1 MESNY
6 TALCVVQ
13 QQEEYSVCCIRVFG
27 VVSVY
32 GHYCEDFI
40 YQQSALNATLYYGLC
55 VTIFVI
61 SHVSNKSR
69 HIYIGLP
76 MSEFNFTIWWK

>member
-6 TALCVVQ
+6 TTLCVVQ

-27 VVSVY
+27 AMSVY

-40 YQQSALNATLYYGLC
+40 YQLSALNATLYYSTGC
-55 VTIFVI
+55 VSRFLS
-61 SHVSNKSR
+61 SHMYPVR
-69 HIYIGLP
+69 IHI
-76 MSEFNFTIWWK
+76 